1 MLISGFTD
9 WGRLARALAFYQKN
23 GFLRVE
29 LDWHAPREICALT
42 CNDDSRMYAFDG
54 DYLVGSAEQSFIHAM
69 NLGSLPKGRYVALTP
84 CFRRE
89 PAVSE
94 THLLQFMKVEL
105 FASHDADPD
114 VALQF
119 ARLANRF
126 MREETS
132 HDVDMVETPEGYDL
146 EIGGIEVGSYAAR
159 TAGGM
164 SWTCGTGLAEPRFS
178 TAVENKAVGLT
189 PIRTQRQSETA
200 SA

>member
-29 LDWHAPREICALT
+29 VDWHAPKEICALT

-69 NLGSLPKGRYVALTP
+69 KLDGLPKGRYVTLTP

-89 PAVSE
+89 PQVTE

-105 FASHDADPD
+105 FASHDANPD
-114 VALQF
+114 LALEF
-119 ARLANRF
+119 ADLARRF
-126 MREETS
+126 MEEETS
-132 HDVDMVETPEGYDL
+132 HAVDLVMTAEGYDL

-159 TAGGM
+159 TADGM

-178 TAVENKAVGLT
+178 TAIENKSAGLT
-189 PIRTQRQSETA
+189 PIRKAEA
-200 SA
+200 AAA